1 MVEALAALRLKP
13 SQIPSPVNVFEK
25 VAIRI
30 DGSLVIEP
38 PLAARGDSVMLRA
51 LMDLV
56 LVISACPMDIVP
68 TNGPDLR
75 PKAIFVERPDAV
87 A

>member
-1 MVEALAALRLKP
+1 M
-13 SQIPSPVNVFEK
+13 
-25 VAIRI
+25 
-30 DGSLVIEP
+30 VIEH
-38 PLAARGDSVMLRA
+38 VMRA

-75 PKAIFVERPDAV
+75 PKAIFVERLDAV